1 MLKLHSSHT
10 KLDTLFLVSLFV
22 LFAFTAGI
30 LVLLGAGQ
38 YRDTVRTMDHNYE
51 VRTTTSYL
59 SEKLHQHDSSSVNVA
74 EFCGIPALAFPETVD
89 NSSYVTYIYYY
100 DHSLREL
107 FVQTDASCTPSM
119 GQEIVPLKSFRPEIA
134 DNGLIIIQ
142 FTDSDGEK
150 HTQHLYSHLADAK
163 EES

>member
-59 SEKLHQHDSSSVNVA
+59 FEKLHQHDSSSVNVT
-74 EFCGIPALAFPETVD
+74 EFCDIPALAFPETVD
-89 NSSYVTYIYYY
+89 NL
-100 DHSLREL
+100 SL
-107 FVQTDASCTPSM
+107 
-119 GQEIVPLKSFRPEIA
+119 IHI
-134 DNGLIIIQ
+134 
-142 FTDSDGEK
+142 
-150 HTQHLYSHLADAK
+150 
-163 EES
+163 

>member
-1 MLKLHSSHT
+1 
-10 KLDTLFLVSLFV
+10 
-22 LFAFTAGI
+22 
-30 LVLLGAGQ
+30 
-38 YRDTVRTMDHNYE
+38 
-51 VRTTTSYL
+51 
-59 SEKLHQHDSSSVNVA
+59 
-74 EFCGIPALAFPETVD
+74 
-89 NSSYVTYIYYY
+89 
-100 DHSLREL
+100 
-107 FVQTDASCTPSM
+107 M

>member
-1 MLKLHSSHT
+1 M
-10 KLDTLFLVSLFV
+10 
-22 LFAFTAGI
+22 
-30 LVLLGAGQ
+30 
-38 YRDTVRTMDHNYE
+38 
-51 VRTTTSYL
+51 
-59 SEKLHQHDSSSVNVA
+59 
-74 EFCGIPALAFPETVD
+74 
-89 NSSYVTYIYYY
+89 
-100 DHSLREL
+100 
-107 FVQTDASCTPSM
+107 QTDASCTPSM